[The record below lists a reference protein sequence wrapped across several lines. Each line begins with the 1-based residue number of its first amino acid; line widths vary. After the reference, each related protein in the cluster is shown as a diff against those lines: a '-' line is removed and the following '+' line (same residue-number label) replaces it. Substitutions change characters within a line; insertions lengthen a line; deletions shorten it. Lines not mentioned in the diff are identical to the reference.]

1 MKHNKLL
8 EVAMTKTVSQT
19 SALEKFLKKNRRLRP
34 SASAVDTEQGG
45 DSSKTY
51 VTQMM
56 QEHSP
61 IRVKQGEKVAD
72 ADTTQ
77 YDLENINREVD
88 EMAKTDAGEEES
100 MEEMDQSILANLNI
114 MKGAGQL

>member
-1 MKHNKLL
+1 MA
-8 EVAMTKTVSQT
+8 E
-19 SALEKFLKKNRRLRP
+19 
-34 SASAVDTEQGG
+34 
-45 DSSKTY
+45 
-51 VTQMM
+51 
-56 QEHSP
+56 
-61 IRVKQGEKVAD
+61 